1 MTSARIA
8 LVHDYLVERGGAEKA
23 LAALHEVFPE
33 APIYTAVYNAQTTLD
48 VFRRADVRTSFLQ
61 RLTTRRERYRA
72 LLPLYPL
79 AFRAFDLHAYDLVI
93 SSASG
98 FAKGVRTRSDARH
111 ICYCYTPPR
120 FIWEY
125 QAANEKERLPA
136 TARLA
141 LRAFRSYL
149 ARADRE
155 GAALVDRFLT
165 TSRYVAARIEAAY
178 GRRATVV
185 PPPIE
190 CDQFAPAPVVDE
202 FFLVVSR
209 LVPYKRIDL
218 VIEAF
223 NRNRLPL
230 LIVGDGRARRRLESM
245 VRSERIRFLG
255 HRPQSEVRDLLAT
268 CRALIVAAEEDFG
281 MTPLEANASGRPV
294 IAYGAGGA
302 RETVVPGVTGV
313 LFPEQ
318 TAEALLAAL
327 DEFANITFDIEAL
340 VQHARTFDKARFQRT
355 IRELVEAEMS
365 SVPVSPVS
373 EHHLQPNMLS

>member
-1 MTSARIA
+1 MTQRKVA
-8 LVHDYLVERGGAEKA
+8 LVHDYLVERGGAEKV
-23 LAALHEVFPE
+23 LATLHETFPE
-33 APIYTAVYNAQTTLD
+33 APIYTAVYNRDTTLD

-61 RLTTRRERYRA
+61 RLTTRREAYRA

-79 AFRAFDLHAYDLVI
+79 AFRTFDLRPYDLVI

-165 TSRYVAARIEAAY
+165 TSRCVAARIEAAY
-178 GRRATVV
+178 GRRATVL

-190 CDQFAPAPVVDE
+190 CDEFTSAPAAGE

-209 LVPYKRIDL
+209 LVPYKRIDI

-223 NRNRLPL
+223 NRNQLPL
-230 LIVGDGRARRRLESM
+230 LVVGDGRDLRRLESM
-245 VRSERIRFLG
+245 ARSERIRFLG
-255 HRPQSEVRDLLAT
+255 FQPQDKVRDLLAT
-268 CRALIVAAEEDFG
+268 CRALIVPAEEDFG
-281 MTPLEANASGRPV
+281 MTALEANASGRPV

-302 RETVVPGVTGV
+302 RDTVVPGVSGL

-318 TAEALLAAL
+318 TADALLAAL
-327 DEFANITFDIEAL
+327 DEFAHTTFDTEAL
-340 VQHARTFDKARFQRT
+340 VRHARRFDKAHFQRS
-355 IRELVEAEMS
+355 IQEVAAAEMS
-365 SVPVSPVS
+365 GTPAAVDLPHTQAETPS
-373 EHHLQPNMLS
+373 